1 MILYKEASFPVLP
14 KWLRVPSPPSE
25 KVTGWVSYACCYWF
39 RETKKC
45 ECFVSRHHLFC
56 VAEFESQFGRLVR
69 CVCVCVRMCVRYVRC
84 VRCVRVRVCVYV
96 CVCVC
101 VRVCVHVCVCVCVVV
116 ICHLIL
122 ISLVPGRT
130 KQTGREPRKSAGK
143 GNRRA
148 PAHLLS
154 LTAGGRAGGLAGW
167 LAHVTRTQRAM
178 YNDMQRKQNAQKTAT
193 MVPTGASDGRP

>member
-25 KVTGWVSYACCYWF
+25 KVTGWVSYACSYWF

-45 ECFVSRHHLFC
+45 ECFVSRHHVSY
-56 VAEFESQFGRLVR
+56 VAEFKVSLAGWCGVYV
-69 CVCVCVRMCVRYVRC
+69 CVCVCVCGMCGVC
-84 VRCVRVRVCVYV
+84 GVCVYV
-96 CVCVC
+96 CVCMCVCVC